1 MGRIQIA
8 KLIQEGGETNSLEP
22 LLIQDRIIFPFREL
36 IYKPRSVELSNKTI
50 ITGSP
55 SIDDNGI
62 LTNSSTSNYLTVNS
76 TELISGISSDNLAAV
91 QAEIVVTIP
100 SSLSYSTET
109 LLGGEN
115 LMFVEV
121 SSNGQLKIWN
131 WADSAVEY
139 IVPDTSI
146 FGNTIKVTYNR
157 LSSGAK
163 SVYVQL
169 NDTIIG
175 SLISTDKA
183 FNTID
188 TSSISPI
195 GIGCRG
201 DQEYQPGPDLAIDLI
216 NSKIIYGVPYDG
228 STEYF
233 DYWVNTFS
241 SVENYYDSNI

>member
-8 KLIQEGGETNSLEP
+8 KLIQEGGESNSLEP
-22 LLIQDRIIFPFREL
+22 LLIQERITFPFREL
-36 IYKPRSVELSNKTI
+36 VYKPRSVELSNKTI
-50 ITGSP
+50 ITGNP

-62 LTNSSTSNYLTVNS
+62 LTNSSTSNYLTVDA
-76 TELISGISSDNLAAV
+76 TELKNDITNNVLNAV
-91 QAEIVVTIP
+91 QAEITVTIP
-100 SSLSYSTET
+100 SSLSQSTET
-109 LLGGEN
+109 LLGCES
-115 LMFVEV
+115 LMFVEFN
-121 SSNGQLKIWN
+121 SNGQLKVWN
-131 WADSAVEY
+131 WLNSGIEY
-139 IVPDTSI
+139 ITPDTSI

-175 SLISTDKA
+175 SLTSTDKP

-188 TSSISPI
+188 LSSISNI

-216 NSKIIYGVPYDG
+216 NSKIIYGIPYDN

-233 DYWVNTFS
+233 DYWVNTFG

>member
-8 KLIQEGGETNSLEP
+8 KLIQEGGESNSLEP
-22 LLIQDRIIFPFREL
+22 LLIQERITLPFREL
-36 IYKPRSVELSNKTI
+36 VYKPRSVELSNKTI
-50 ITGSP
+50 ITGNP

-62 LTNSSTSNYLTVNS
+62 LTNSSTSNYLTVDA
-76 TELISGISSDNLAAV
+76 TELKNDITNNVLNAV
-91 QAEIVVTIP
+91 QTEVTVTLP
-100 SSLSYSTET
+100 SSFSASTET
-109 LLGGEN
+109 LIGGEN
-115 LMFVEV
+115 LMFVEF
-121 SSNGQLKIWN
+121 SSSGQLKVWN
-131 WADSAVEY
+131 WLNSGIEY
-139 IVPDTSI
+139 ITPDTSI
-146 FGNTIKVTYNR
+146 FGKTIKVTYNR

-175 SLISTDKA
+175 SLTSTDKP

-188 TSSISPI
+188 LSSISNI

-216 NSKIIYGVPYDG
+216 NSKIIYGIPYDN

-233 DYWVNTFS
+233 DYWVNTFG

>member
-8 KLIQEGGETNSLEP
+8 KLVTQGAGNPCYITEVLPALKEKV
-22 LLIQDRIIFPFREL
+22 
-36 IYKPRSVELSNKTI
+36 YKPRGAELSNKTI
-50 ITGSP
+50 ITGNP

-62 LTNSSTSNYLTVNS
+62 LTNSSTSNYLTVDA
-76 TELISGISSDNLAAV
+76 TELKNYITNNVLNAV
-91 QAEIVVTIP
+91 QAEITVTIP
-100 SSLSYSTET
+100 SSLSKSTET
-109 LLGGEN
+109 LLGCES
-115 LMFVEV
+115 LMFVEFN
-121 SSNGQLKIWN
+121 SNGQLKVWN
-131 WADSAVEY
+131 WLNSGIEY
-139 IVPDTSI
+139 ITPDTSI

-175 SLISTDKA
+175 SLTSTDKP

-188 TSSISPI
+188 LSSISNI

-216 NSKIIYGVPYDG
+216 NSKIIYGIPYDN

-241 SVENYYDSNI
+241 PVEIYYDNTNGGI

>member
-8 KLIQEGGETNSLEP
+8 KLIQEGGESNSLEP
-22 LLIQDRIIFPFREL
+22 LLIQDRITLPFREL

-50 ITGSP
+50 ITGNP

-62 LTNSSTSNYLTVNS
+62 LTNSSTSNYITVDA
-76 TELISGISSDNLAAV
+76 TELKDDITNNVLNAV

-100 SSLSYSTET
+100 SSLSNSTET
-109 LLGGEN
+109 LLGGES
-115 LMFVEV
+115 LMFVEI
-121 SSNGQLKIWN
+121 SSSGDLKVWN
-131 WADSAVEY
+131 WLNSSVEY
-139 IVPDTSI
+139 ITPDVSI
-146 FGNTIKVTYNR
+146 FGSTIKVTYNR

-169 NDTIIG
+169 NNTIIG
-175 SLISTDKA
+175 SLSSTDKP
-183 FNTID
+183 FDTID

-201 DQEYQPGPDLAIDLI
+201 DQEYQPGPDLAIDLM
-216 NSKIIYGVPYDG
+216 NSKIIYGIPYGG

-233 DYWVNTFS
+233 DYWTNTFS
-241 SVENYYDSNI
+241 SAESYYDSNI

>member
-8 KLIQEGGETNSLEP
+8 KLIQEGGESNSLEP
-22 LLIQDRIIFPFREL
+22 LLIQERITLPFREL
-36 IYKPRSVELSNKTI
+36 VYKPRSVKLSNKTI
-50 ITGSP
+50 ITGNP

-62 LTNSSTSNYLTVNS
+62 LTNSSTSNYLTVDA
-76 TELISGISSDNLAAV
+76 TELKNDITNNVLNAV
-91 QAEIVVTIP
+91 QTEVTVTLP
-100 SSLSYSTET
+100 SSFSVSTET
-109 LLGGEN
+109 LIGGEN
-115 LMFVEV
+115 LMFVELN
-121 SSNGQLKIWN
+121 SSGQLMVWN
-131 WADSAVEY
+131 WLNSSTEY
-139 IVPDTSI
+139 ITPDTSI

-175 SLISTDKA
+175 SLASTDKP

-188 TSSISPI
+188 PSSISNI

-216 NSKIIYGVPYDG
+216 NSKIIYGIPYDN

-241 SVENYYDSNI
+241 PVENYYDSNN